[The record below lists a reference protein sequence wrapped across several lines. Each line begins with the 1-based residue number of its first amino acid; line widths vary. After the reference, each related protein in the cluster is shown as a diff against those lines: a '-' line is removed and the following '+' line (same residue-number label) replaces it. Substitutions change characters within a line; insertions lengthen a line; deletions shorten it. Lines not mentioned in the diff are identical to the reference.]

1 MDWCTAAWTREGYEG
16 RSAGGGKEATD
27 YGLARELCE
36 VQVCIGL
43 PREANVHGGT
53 GTFVPAAR
61 RLMEERNQFVPV
73 EVFAG
78 LAFDRWVARRRHGHS
93 SFAPKW

>member
-1 MDWCTAAWTREGYEG
+1 MDWWTEAWTREGCEG

-43 PREANVHGGT
+43 PREANVHGET

-61 RLMEERNQFVPV
+61 RLGEERNQFVPV
-73 EVFAG
+73 AIHDG
-78 LAFDRWVARRRHGHS
+78 LNMERGVCGIGI
-93 SFAPKW
+93 